1 MKPFRAAASAAIL
14 LLATSTATATTAA
27 AEGPT
32 ADNLARHA
40 AALSRRLDGQGF
52 TVLVEPP
59 FVLVGDEAPAK
70 VRQRARTVRWTRSL
84 LRRDFFTDEPG
95 RIIEIWLFK
104 DARTY
109 RRGAKVYFGD
119 DPDTPFGYYSSAH
132 DAMVMNIGPG
142 AGT

>member
-40 AALSRRLDGQGF
+40 AALSRRLDGEGF

-59 FVLVGDEAPAK
+59 FVLVGDEAPDK
-70 VRQRARTVRWTRSL
+70 VRQRARTVRWTRDL
-84 LRRDFFTDEPG
+84 LRRDLFSEEPA
-95 RIIEIWLFK
+95 RILEIWLFK
-104 DARTY
+104 DAGTY
-109 RRGAKVYFGD
+109 RRGARKYFGD
-119 DPDTPFGYYSSAH
+119 DPETPYGYYS
-132 DAMVMNIGPG
+132 
-142 AGT
+142 